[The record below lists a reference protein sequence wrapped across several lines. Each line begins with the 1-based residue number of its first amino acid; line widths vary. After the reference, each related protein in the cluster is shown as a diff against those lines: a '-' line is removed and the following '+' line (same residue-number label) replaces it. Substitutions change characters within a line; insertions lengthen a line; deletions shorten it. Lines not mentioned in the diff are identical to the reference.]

1 VFVRVESTQKE
12 RRYRHEK
19 DSGLSS
25 SSGGCTFNRRRSGS
39 SRTNVVKF
47 NDDDGDDYG
56 NSDADGNDHND
67 FGAARLSSQSPDDNV
82 YYDIDVRLLGNHDI
96 DVRLLGNHDIDVRML
111 RDHDIV
117 DVYVLSSNGLRAVH
131 KLHDTYVQHEQ
142 FCNNDGIM
150 SGEIKGVN

>member
-1 VFVRVESTQKE
+1 MFVRVESTQKE

-96 DVRLLGNHDIDVRML
+96 DVRML